1 MVRPIIKNKNFLAR
15 KSAPAS
21 QADAR
26 IAQDLLDTFLAHK
39 DECVGMAANMIGS
52 LKRIIVVDLGFAPVI
67 MYNPMIMK
75 KDGKFDTEEECL
87 CLEGEQKV
95 TRYAVIE
102 VAYIDHAFKLQ
113 RKVFTGFN
121 AQIIQHE
128 IDHCNGIVI

>member
-39 DECVGMAANMIGS
+39 DECAGMAANMIGY
-52 LKRIIVVDLGFAPVI
+52 LKKIIIVDLGFAPVI
-67 MYNPMIMK
+67 MYNPMITK
-75 KDGKFDTEEECL
+75 KEAPFETEEGCL

-95 TRYAVIE
+95 TRYADPP
-102 VAYIDHAFKLQ
+102 AW
-113 RKVFTGFN
+113 
-121 AQIIQHE
+121 
-128 IDHCNGIVI
+128 